1 MESLKTERINIQVTP
16 AQKEQIK
23 EAAKALGLTVSG
35 LALFSI
41 FEKIGEH
48 LGDKIIAKIEDSKR

>member
-48 LGDKIIAKIEDSKR
+48 LGDKIIAKIENGNR

>member
-48 LGDKIIAKIEDSKR
+48 LGDKIIAKIEDSRR